1 DFVNFAG
8 VPTALLHAVSVAA
21 SQPGV
26 DVVSM
31 SWGVPEFRTEA
42 QYDSVFATP
51 GVTFV
56 AASGDSGAQT
66 SWPAVS
72 PNVLS
77 VGGTTLQISSS
88 GTYLGETGWGSGF
101 RSAWFGGSG
110 GGISRYETEPAY
122 QKGGYLSSVSTALNR
137 SGKRMTPDVAYDG
150 DPRTGLTVYHKTN
163 RPRFA
168 PRATHPPAPP

>member
-1 DFVNFAG
+1 YQNPSIQADLATFDARYGLPPVNLTVINDGATRIDRTGGWELETALDVEAAHAIAPYAQIILVEAANDFVNFAG

-88 GTYLGETGWGSGF
+88 GTYLGETGWGS
-101 RSAWFGGSG
+101 
-110 GGISRYETEPAY
+110 
-122 QKGGYLSSVSTALNR
+122 
-137 SGKRMTPDVAYDG
+137 
-150 DPRTGLTVYHKTN
+150 
-163 RPRFA
+163 RPPNARV
-168 PRATHPPAPP
+168 RGRR